1 MLKIKLIKQE
11 KIFSIFSLSLALST
25 YSETTLQFFSPR
37 LPELGKYGKV
47 PVNHFNGLT
56 NIPILLLTN

>member
-11 KIFSIFSLSLALST
+11 KIFVIFSLSLALST
-25 YSETTLQFFSPR
+25 YSETTLQFLSQR
-37 LPELGKYGKV
+37 LPELGKYKKV

-56 NIPILLLTN
+56 NRLILLLTN